1 MSQYLV
7 SEEAVKD
14 ALGIDTF
21 RNLSKDKIME
31 FISAI
36 PNMDKEVA
44 IRIINQFPTYAETA
58 SNMVSTLNT
67 MCDNALKENN
77 ASQTESI
84 IAYKNI
90 LSSLGE
96 LLKKDSIS
104 PEERATITDR
114 MITVADRIA
123 AKDSENKEFLNNVI
137 KYGSSLIGGAL
148 LLGAVVLGV
157 NVKDVRIPFL
167 KK

>member
-21 RNLSKDKIME
+21 RNISKDKIME

-44 IRIINQFPTYAETA
+44 IKIINQFPAYAETA
-58 SNMVSTLNT
+58 MNMVSTLDT
-67 MCDNALKENN
+67 MCDKALKENSE
-77 ASQTESI
+77 SQAESI
-84 IAYKNI
+84 IAYKKI
-90 LSSLGE
+90 LSDLGE
-96 LLKKDSIS
+96 VLKKDSIS
-104 PEERATITDR
+104 PEERASIADR
-114 MITVADRIA
+114 MITIADRIA
-123 AKDSENKEFLNNVI
+123 AKDSENKEFLNDTLKRNM
-137 KYGSSLIGGAL
+137 SLIGGAL
-148 LLGAVVLGV
+148 LLGAVILGV
-157 NVKDVRIPFL
+157 NVKDVKIPFL